1 MFSRLWQWLAAAG
14 AAIVAGLYALLHI
27 RTRQRDSAR
36 ESAEKERRGREASEA
51 ARETESR
58 VRASQSAAREEA
70 AQARRERNEDR
81 AAGRRRGLSNDRL
94 RDD

>member
-1 MFSRLWQWLAAAG
+1 MKLWGWLTAAG
-14 AAIVAGLYALLHI
+14 SAVLGVLYALLRI

-36 ESAEKERRGREASEA
+36 ESAERERRGREASEA
-51 ARETESR
+51 TRETESR

-70 AQARRERNEDR
+70 EQARRERNEDR